1 MNTAQLLMKLS
12 DTDIIS
18 GCERDSALRD
28 IVAEYLDISVNDME
42 YDNLSNL
49 IIPVTEK
56 GEKHILL
63 EAHAD
68 ETGFIVTSVTENG
81 FIKIAPVGGTY
92 SASLLGS
99 LFTVYGK
106 EKLTAVAVTTPPHL
120 SSKEKNELPDVTD
133 ILLDV
138 GLSGE
143 KARELI
149 SAGDM
154 VVRKTFSVMLSDTRV
169 TGKALDNRAGVAVLL
184 MAAKKLMEDKTANR
198 ITLAFTSMEEVGCR
212 GAAAVGN
219 ALSPDEAICVDVSF
233 ATQPNVSSDEAGE
246 LSKGAMIGISPIL
259 SRNISDKLIS
269 ICKENNLPY
278 QIEVMAGRTGT
289 TADVLQISG
298 KGIPCALISIPQRN
312 MHSSCETVDTEDI
325 ENIAALVAAYC
336 KD

>member
-1 MNTAQLLMKLS
+1 MTTTQLLMKLS
-12 DTDIIS
+12 DMDIIS
-18 GCERDSALRD
+18 GSEKDSELLNT
-28 IVAEYLDISVNDME
+28 VAEYLNIPENTMR

-56 GEKHILL
+56 GNKHILL

-81 FIKIAPVGGTY
+81 FIKIAPVGGAY
-92 SASLLGS
+92 SASVLGS
-99 LFTVYGK
+99 VFTVYGK
-106 EKLTAVAVTTPPHL
+106 EKLAAVAVTTPPHL
-120 SSKEKNELPDVTD
+120 SDNDKNELPDVSD
-133 ILLDV
+133 ILLDA

-143 KARELI
+143 KARKLI
-149 SAGDM
+149 SAGDR
-154 VVRKTFSVMLSDTRV
+154 VLRKTLATQLSDTRI

-184 MAAKKLMEDKTANR
+184 IAAKKLLEEGTVNR
-198 ITLAFTSMEEVGCR
+198 ITVCFTSQEEVGCR
-212 GAAAVGN
+212 GAYAIGN
-219 ALSPDEAICVDVSF
+219 TLSPDEAICVDVSF
-233 ATQPNVSSDEAGE
+233 ALQPNVSKAEAGE

-269 ICKENNLPY
+269 VCKEKSLPY
-278 QIEVMAGRTGT
+278 QIEVMSGRTGT

-298 KGIPCALISIPQRN
+298 KGIPCALVSVPQRN

-325 ENIAALVAAYC
+325 ENIAALITAYC

>member
-1 MNTAQLLMKLS
+1 MTTAQLLMKLS
-12 DTDIIS
+12 DMDIIS
-18 GCERDSALRD
+18 GCEKDSELID
-28 IVAEYLDISVNDME
+28 TVAEYLDIPANTMS
-42 YDNLSNL
+42 YDKLSNL
-49 IIPVTEK
+49 IIPVTEE
-56 GEKHILL
+56 GRKHILL

-92 SASLLGS
+92 SASILGS
-99 LFTVYGK
+99 VFTVYGK
-106 EKLTAVAVTTPPHL
+106 EKLTAVAVTVPPHL
-120 SSKEKNELPDVTD
+120 SNKDKTELPDVSD
-133 ILLDV
+133 ILLDA

-143 KARELI
+143 KAKELI
-149 SAGDM
+149 SAGDR
-154 VVRKTFSVMLSDTRV
+154 VLRKVTSAQLSDTRI

-184 MAAKKLMEDKTANR
+184 IAARKLVEEGTANK

-212 GAAAVGN
+212 GAYAAGN
-219 ALSPDEAICVDVSF
+219 TLSPDEAICVDVSF
-233 ATQPNVSSDEAGE
+233 ATQPNVSKDEAGE
-246 LSKGAMIGISPIL
+246 LSKGPMIGISPML
-259 SRNISDKLIS
+259 SRDISKKLTAL
-269 ICKENNLPY
+269 CENNSIPY